1 MEWRKIEGYENYEVS
16 SSGDVRHG
24 DYIMGK
30 HPNKGGYLQAHMPDK
45 FIKIHRLVALA
56 FIPPIEGK
64 PEVDHIN
71 GIRDDNRVENLRW
84 VDKTEQNINRSTF
97 PMSSSGHRCIY
108 PSIRNGLVDGY
119 RVKIERYKVI
129 MFRKWFKT
137 LPEAIESRN
146 NYLE

>member
-16 SSGDVRHG
+16 SSGDVRNG

-30 HPNKGGYLQAHMPDK
+30 IDNGSGYKYTHLPKKMTSN
-45 FIKIHRLVALA
+45 HRLVALA

-84 VDKTEQNINRSTF
+84 ADKSEQTINKRYPVGRTRERNICFHKGYYEVRI
-97 PMSSSGHRCIY
+97 M
-108 PSIRNGLVDGY
+108 RNQKNVFN
-119 RVKIERYKVI
+119 KC
-129 MFRKWFKT
+129 FKT
-137 LPEAIESRN
+137 LPEAIQARN
-146 NYLE
+146 NYLQ